1 MMIECPACATRY
13 EVPDNA
19 IGPNGRNVRCAKC
32 DHRWQEYGN
41 NAFPAM
47 EPQADVLF
55 RDDTAVEPMPDDAQ
69 ALASPDDPIESG
81 PVGTIEQ
88 QEQPASEEAVPQRPR
103 TATAATTPGGERT
116 GRLDQPL
123 RARRSRPRGSPVRLF
138 IWAAII
144 ILIVAAAAFTSVR
157 LLGMPDWVPG
167 DPSAFASGEPGLK
180 LNFPDDQLGMRQL
193 PDGSEIFGAR
203 GTITNVGD
211 TARSVPPILIVLR
224 DAHDRIVYSWEVMPA
239 KRSLAP
245 GESIAVNEAVTDVP
259 RSARVA
265 DIGWKPG

>member
-19 IGPNGRNVRCAKC
+19 IGPSGRNVRCAKC

-41 NAFPAM
+41 NAPPASQD
-47 EPQADVLF
+47 EAAVPDW
-55 RDDTAVEPMPDDAQ
+55 DDRAVEPLSDDAE
-69 ALASPDDPIESG
+69 AVASPADPVASDPVES
-81 PVGTIEQ
+81 TQ
-88 QEQPASEEAVPQRPR
+88 QPEPRVSDETVSMHPR
-103 TATAATTPGGERT
+103 TTA
-116 GRLDQPL
+116 GRQTEPLDQPPP
-123 RARRSRPRGSPVRLF
+123 ARRSRRRGSPVRLLV
-138 IWAAII
+138 WAAII
-144 ILIVAAAAFTSVR
+144 ILLVVGAAFASVR

-167 DPSAFASGEPGLK
+167 DGSSFASGEPGLK

-193 PDGSEIFGAR
+193 PDGTEIFGAR
-203 GTITNVGD
+203 GTITNVGE
-211 TARSVPPILIVLR
+211 TERSVPPILIVLR
-224 DAHDRIVYSWEVMPA
+224 DGHDRIVYSWEVMPA